1 MAFVAELAGF
11 EVLVLIKEIGSSL
24 RGTYINN
31 IYTLGDAQ
39 LLRFRKSGGED
50 VWLIAS
56 PSLGVWISERLS
68 ERAETT
74 DFTSRLR
81 GELGRA
87 RFAGAS
93 QADLDRV
100 FELTFG
106 EGESTRR
113 LIVELM
119 PPGNI
124 ILADGNGRILLL
136 KAEVRS
142 ASRRLV
148 RGGAYSAPAQKRLS
162 PSTVGPK
169 DVLEMLKA
177 EKTVGKAIGKHV
189 SLPRKY
195 VAEALARLSLDE
207 EAASSQLEGRETEV
221 AGVLREMLE
230 EAQERPHPCICETQD
245 GDEIFVVSPR
255 RLKLKKE
262 SQTVSALCD
271 EILLQDAIERAA
283 PADDREDRE
292 RRELEAT
299 ISNLRSEETALR
311 SRAERLRSLAAD
323 AAHAASASD
332 AKKIVLNGGLKP
344 RVDPASPAAA
354 SSLLYDLAKEVEDR
368 VADVRETVA
377 RLSRRIPK
385 VKAEGRHAT
394 KRLVRRKQEWYEK
407 FRWFFTCEGTL
418 ALGGRDAHSN
428 ALLVR
433 RHLQDDDVVYHADL
447 FGSPFFVLKG
457 GRGQT
462 EAEIREMAQ
471 ATVAF
476 SSAWKTGLGSADAYW
491 VNSDQVSTS
500 APSGEFLPK
509 GSFLIKGKKNF
520 VQHNLVEL
528 AVGLDREGR
537 VVSGPESAIKTVAG
551 SYVVVRPQREKSSDT
566 AKRILRDLEGPV
578 HEAQARVSIDEVLRM
593 LPAGGGK
600 VLRKHSHLTGSVE
613 PRNT

>member
-1 MAFVAELAGF
+1 MAELAGF
-11 EVLVLIKEIGSSL
+11 EVLALIKEISSTL
-24 RGTYINN
+24 RGTYVNN

-39 LLRFRKSGGED
+39 LLRFRKSGGEE

-56 PSLGVWISERLS
+56 PSLGVWISERVS

-74 DFTSRLR
+74 DFTSGLR
-81 GELGRA
+81 GELERA
-87 RFAGAS
+87 RFADAS
-93 QADLDRV
+93 QVDVDRV

-106 EGESTRR
+106 EGESIRR

-124 ILADGNGRILLL
+124 ILADGNGRILLC
-136 KAEVRS
+136 KDEVRS

-148 RGGAYSAPAQKRLS
+148 RGGAYSAPVQRRLS
-162 PSTVGPK
+162 PSIVEPK
-169 DVLEMLKA
+169 DVLEMVKT

-189 SLPRKY
+189 SLPKKY
-195 VAEALARLSLDE
+195 VAEALARLSLEE
-207 EAASSQLEGRETEV
+207 EASSSQLEGRETEV

-230 EAQERPHPCICETQD
+230 EVQKRPHPCVCETKD
-245 GDEIFVVSPR
+245 GDEIFVISPR
-255 RLKLKKE
+255 RLKVKKE

-271 EILLQDAIERAA
+271 EILLQEVIEGAA
-283 PADDREDRE
+283 STDKREDRE

-299 ISNLRSEETALR
+299 ISDLKSEETSLLHEA
-311 SRAERLRSLAAD
+311 SRLRSLAAD
-323 AAHAASASD
+323 ATRAASAPD

-354 SSLLYDLAKEVEDR
+354 ASLLYDEAKEMEDR

-407 FRWFFTCEGTL
+407 FRWFFTSEGRL

-433 RHLQDDDVVYHADL
+433 RYLQDDDAVYHADL

-457 GRGQT
+457 GKGQT
-462 EAEIREMAQ
+462 ETEVREMAQ

-491 VNSDQVSTS
+491 VDSDQVSTS
-500 APSGEFLPK
+500 APTGEFLPK

-528 AVGLDREGR
+528 AIGLDGEGR

-551 SYVVVRPQREKSSDT
+551 SYVVIRPQREKSSDT
-566 AKRILRDLEGPV
+566 AKRVLRDLEGPTD
-578 HEAQARVSIDEVLRM
+578 EAQARVSVDEVLRM

-600 VLRKHSHLTGSVE
+600 VLRKHSSLTRPAE
-613 PRNT
+613 PRNA

>member
-1 MAFVAELAGF
+1 VTELAGF
-11 EVLVLIKEIGSSL
+11 EVLALVKEIDSTL
-24 RGTYINN
+24 RGTYVNN

-39 LLRFRKSGGED
+39 LLRLRKPGGED
-50 VWLIAS
+50 VWLVAS
-56 PSLGVWISERLS
+56 PSLGVWISERVS

-74 DFTSRLR
+74 GFTSRLR
-81 GELGRA
+81 GELERA
-87 RFAGAS
+87 RFAVAS

-106 EGESTRR
+106 EGESTKR

-124 ILADGNGRILLL
+124 ILADGNGKILLL
-136 KAEVRS
+136 KDEVRS

-148 RGGAYSAPAQKRLS
+148 RGGVYSAPAQRRLS
-162 PSTVGPK
+162 PSMVRPK
-169 DVLEMLKA
+169 DVLEMMRV
-177 EKTVGKAIGKHV
+177 EKTVGRAIGKHV

-207 EAASSQLEGRETEV
+207 DAASSQLEGREAEV

-230 EAQERPHPCICETQD
+230 EAQERPHPCVCETKD
-245 GDEIFVVSPR
+245 GDEIFVISPR
-255 RLKLKKE
+255 RLKVKKE
-262 SQTVSALCD
+262 SQTVSSLCD
-271 EILLQDAIERAA
+271 EILLQELIDGVA
-283 PADDREDRE
+283 PTEKREDRE
-292 RRELEAT
+292 HRELEAT
-299 ISNLRSEETALR
+299 ISNLRSEEVSLLR
-311 SRAERLRSLAAD
+311 KASRLRSLAAD
-323 AAHAASASD
+323 AVRAASAAE
-332 AKKIVLNGGLKP
+332 AKRLVLSGGLKP

-354 SSLLYDLAKEVEDR
+354 ASLLYDGAKEAEDR

-377 RLSRRIPK
+377 RLSKRIPRVK
-385 VKAEGRHAT
+385 VEGRHAT

-407 FRWFFTCEGTL
+407 FRWFFTSEGRL

-428 ALLVR
+428 TLLVR

-457 GRGQT
+457 GKAQKET
-462 EAEIREMAQ
+462 EVGEMAQ

-491 VNSDQVSTS
+491 VNSDQVSVS
-500 APSGEFLPK
+500 APSGEFLPR

-520 VQHNLVEL
+520 VLRNLVEL
-528 AVGLDREGR
+528 AIGLDLGGK
-537 VVSGPESAIKTVAG
+537 VVSGPENAIRTVAG
-551 SYVVVRPQREKSSDT
+551 SYVVVRPHREKSSDT
-566 AKRILRDLEGPV
+566 AKRVLRDLEDPAD
-578 HEAQARVSIDEVLRM
+578 EARARISVDEVLRM

-600 VLRKHSHLTGSVE
+600 VLRKHSSSTRSAE
-613 PRNT
+613 PRNA

>member
-1 MAFVAELAGF
+1 VAFVTELAGF
-11 EVLVLIKEIGSSL
+11 EVLALVKEIDSTL
-24 RGTYINN
+24 RGTYVNN

-39 LLRFRKSGGED
+39 LLRLRKPGGED
-50 VWLIAS
+50 VWLVAS
-56 PSLGVWISERLS
+56 PSLGVWISERVS

-74 DFTSRLR
+74 GFTSRLR
-81 GELGRA
+81 GELERA
-87 RFAGAS
+87 RFAVAS

-106 EGESTRR
+106 EGESTKR

-124 ILADGNGRILLL
+124 ILADGNGKILLL
-136 KAEVRS
+136 KDEVRS

-148 RGGAYSAPAQKRLS
+148 RGGVYSAPAQRRLS
-162 PSTVGPK
+162 PSMVRPK
-169 DVLEMLKA
+169 DVLEMMRV
-177 EKTVGKAIGKHV
+177 EKTVGRAIGKHV

-207 EAASSQLEGRETEV
+207 DAASSQLEGREAEV

-230 EAQERPHPCICETQD
+230 EAQERPHPCVCETKD
-245 GDEIFVVSPR
+245 GDEIFVISPR
-255 RLKLKKE
+255 RLKVKKE
-262 SQTVSALCD
+262 SQTVSSLCD
-271 EILLQDAIERAA
+271 EILLQELIDGVA
-283 PADDREDRE
+283 PTEKREDRE
-292 RRELEAT
+292 HRELEAT
-299 ISNLRSEETALR
+299 ISNLRSEEVSLLR
-311 SRAERLRSLAAD
+311 KASRLRSLAAD
-323 AAHAASASD
+323 AVRAASAAE
-332 AKKIVLNGGLKP
+332 AKRLVLSGGLKP

-354 SSLLYDLAKEVEDR
+354 ASLLYDGAKEAEDR

-377 RLSRRIPK
+377 RLSKRIPRVK
-385 VKAEGRHAT
+385 VEGRHAT

-407 FRWFFTCEGTL
+407 FRWFFTSEGRL

-428 ALLVR
+428 TLLVR

-457 GRGQT
+457 GKAQKET
-462 EAEIREMAQ
+462 EVGEMAQ

-491 VNSDQVSTS
+491 VNSDQVSVS
-500 APSGEFLPK
+500 APSGEFLPR

-520 VQHNLVEL
+520 VLRNLVEL
-528 AVGLDREGR
+528 AIGLDLGGK
-537 VVSGPESAIKTVAG
+537 VVSGPENAIRTVAG
-551 SYVVVRPQREKSSDT
+551 SYVVVRPHREKSSDT
-566 AKRILRDLEGPV
+566 AKRVLRDLEDPAD
-578 HEAQARVSIDEVLRM
+578 EARARISVDEVLRM

-600 VLRKHSHLTGSVE
+600 VLRKHSSSTRSAE
-613 PRNT
+613 PRNA

>member
-1 MAFVAELAGF
+1 MTELAGF
-11 EVLVLIKEIGSSL
+11 EVLALIKEISSAL
-24 RGTYINN
+24 RGTYVNN

-39 LLRFRKSGGED
+39 LFRFRKPGGED
-50 VWLIAS
+50 VWLVAS

-68 ERAETT
+68 ERAETA
-74 DFTSRLR
+74 DFTSKLR
-81 GELGRA
+81 GELERR

-93 QADLDRV
+93 QVDLDRV

-106 EGESTRR
+106 EGESCRR

-124 ILADGNGRILLL
+124 ILTDGSGRILLL
-136 KAEVRS
+136 KDEVKS

-148 RGGAYSAPAQKRLS
+148 RGGAYSAPAQRRLS
-162 PSTVGPK
+162 PSTVWPK
-169 DVLEMLKA
+169 DVLEMVKA
-177 EKTVGKAIGKHV
+177 EKTVGRAIGKHV

-207 EAASSQLEGRETEV
+207 EAASSQLDGRETEV

-230 EAQERPHPCICETQD
+230 EAQERPHPCVCETEY

-255 RLKLKKE
+255 RLKVKKE

-271 EILLQDAIERAA
+271 EILLQEVIEGAA
-283 PADDREDRE
+283 PIDKREDKE

-299 ISNLRSEETALR
+299 ISNLRSEETSLLR
-311 SRAERLRSLAAD
+311 EASRLRSLAAD
-323 AAHAASASD
+323 AARAASTAE
-332 AKKIVLNGGLKP
+332 AKEFVLNGGLKP
-344 RVDPASPAAA
+344 RVGPTSPAAA
-354 SSLLYDLAKEVEDR
+354 SSLLYDAAKEAEDR

-407 FRWFFTCEGTL
+407 FRWFFTSEGRL
-418 ALGGRDAHSN
+418 AIGGRDAHSN

-457 GRGQT
+457 GKAQKET
-462 EAEIREMAQ
+462 EVGEMAQ

-491 VNSDQVSTS
+491 VNSDQVSVS
-500 APSGEFLPK
+500 APSGEFLPR

-520 VQHNLVEL
+520 VLRNLVEL
-528 AVGLDREGR
+528 AIGLDLGGK
-537 VVSGPESAIKTVAG
+537 VVSGPENAIRTVAG
-551 SYVVVRPQREKSSDT
+551 SYVVVRPHREKSSDT
-566 AKRILRDLEGPV
+566 AKRVLRDLEDPAD
-578 HEAQARVSIDEVLRM
+578 EARARISVDEVLRM

-600 VLRKHSHLTGSVE
+600 VLRKHSSSTRSAE
-613 PRNT
+613 PRNA

>member
-1 MAFVAELAGF
+1 MTELAGF
-11 EVLVLIKEIGSSL
+11 EVLALIKEISSTL
-24 RGTYINN
+24 RGTYVNN

-39 LLRFRKSGGED
+39 LLRLRKPGSED
-50 VWLIAS
+50 LWLVAS
-56 PSLGVWISERLS
+56 PSLGVWISERVS

-81 GELGRA
+81 GELERA

-124 ILADGNGRILLL
+124 ILADGNGKILLL
-136 KAEVRS
+136 KDEVKS

-148 RGGAYSAPAQKRLS
+148 RGGAYSAPAQRRMS
-162 PSTVGPK
+162 PSIVGPK
-169 DVLEMLKA
+169 DVLEMVKA

-207 EAASSQLEGRETEV
+207 EAPSSQLEGRETEV
-221 AGVLREMLE
+221 ADVLKEMLE
-230 EAQERPHPCICETQD
+230 EAHERPHPCVCETEN

-271 EILLQDAIERAA
+271 EILLQEVIEGVASTDR
-283 PADDREDRE
+283 REDRE

-299 ISNLRSEETALR
+299 ISNLRFEETSLLR
-311 SRAERLRSLAAD
+311 EASRLRSLAAD
-323 AAHAASASD
+323 ASRAASAVD
-332 AKKIVLNGGLKP
+332 AKRLVLNGGLEP

-354 SSLLYDLAKEVEDR
+354 ASLLYDGAKKVEDR

-385 VKAEGRHAT
+385 VKAEGKHAT

-407 FRWFFTCEGTL
+407 FRWFFTSEGRL

-428 ALLVR
+428 ALLVK

-457 GRGQT
+457 GKEQT
-462 EAEIREMAQ
+462 ETEVGEMAQ

-500 APSGEFLPK
+500 APSGEFLPR
-509 GSFLIKGKKNF
+509 GSFLIRGKKNF

-566 AKRILRDLEGPV
+566 AKRVLKDLEGPAGG
-578 HEAQARVSIDEVLRM
+578 AQARVSVDEVLRM

-600 VLRKHSHLTGSVE
+600 VLRKHSSSTRPAE

>member
-1 MAFVAELAGF
+1 MTELAGF
-11 EVLVLIKEIGSSL
+11 EVLVLIKEINSTL

-39 LLRFRKSGGED
+39 LLRFRKPGGED
-50 VWLIAS
+50 VWLVAS

-81 GELGRA
+81 GELERA

-106 EGESTRR
+106 EGESTKR

-136 KAEVRS
+136 KDEVRS
-142 ASRRLV
+142 ASRRLI
-148 RGGAYSAPAQKRLS
+148 RGGAYSPPVQRRLS
-162 PSTVGPK
+162 PSIIGPK
-169 DVLEMLKA
+169 DVLEMAKA
-177 EKTVGKAIGKHV
+177 EKTVGRAIGKHV

-207 EAASSQLEGRETEV
+207 EVASSQLEGRETEV

-230 EAQERPHPCICETQD
+230 EVQERPHPCVCETED
-245 GDEIFVVSPR
+245 GDEIFVVSPK
-255 RLKLKKE
+255 RLKVKKE

-271 EILLQDAIERAA
+271 EILLQEMIEGAA
-283 PADDREDRE
+283 PTDKREDRE
-292 RRELEAT
+292 RRELET
-299 ISNLRSEETALR
+299 TVSNLKSEETSLLR
-311 SRAERLRSLAAD
+311 EASRLRSLAAD
-323 AAHAASASD
+323 ATRAVSAAD
-332 AKKIVLNGGLKP
+332 AKKIVFSGGLKP

-354 SSLLYDLAKEVEDR
+354 ASLLYDGAKELEDK
-368 VADVRETVA
+368 VADVRQTVA

-394 KRLVRRKQEWYEK
+394 KRLVSRKQEWYEK
-407 FRWFFTCEGTL
+407 FRWFFTSEGRL

-457 GRGQT
+457 GKGQT
-462 EAEIREMAQ
+462 EAEVHEMAQ

-500 APSGEFLPK
+500 APSGEFLPR

-566 AKRILRDLEGPV
+566 AKRILKDLEGPADQ
-578 HEAQARVSIDEVLRM
+578 AQARVSVDEMLRM

-600 VLRKHSHLTGSVE
+600 VLRKHSSLTKSAE
-613 PRNT
+613 PRNA

>member
-1 MAFVAELAGF
+1 MTELAGF
-11 EVLVLIKEIGSSL
+11 EVLALVKEIDSTL
-24 RGTYINN
+24 RGTYVNN

-39 LLRFRKSGGED
+39 LLRLRKPGGED
-50 VWLIAS
+50 VWLVAS
-56 PSLGVWISERLS
+56 PSLGVWISERVS

-74 DFTSRLR
+74 GFTSRLR
-81 GELGRA
+81 GELERA
-87 RFAGAS
+87 RFAVAS

-106 EGESTRR
+106 EGESTKR

-124 ILADGNGRILLL
+124 ILADGNGKILLL
-136 KAEVRS
+136 KDEVRS

-148 RGGAYSAPAQKRLS
+148 RGGVYSAPAQRRLS
-162 PSTVGPK
+162 PSMVRPK
-169 DVLEMLKA
+169 DVLEMMRV
-177 EKTVGKAIGKHV
+177 EKTVGRAIGKHV

-207 EAASSQLEGRETEV
+207 DAASSQLEGREAEV

-230 EAQERPHPCICETQD
+230 EAQERPHPCVCETKD
-245 GDEIFVVSPR
+245 GDEIFVISPR
-255 RLKLKKE
+255 RLKVKKE
-262 SQTVSALCD
+262 SQTVSSLCD
-271 EILLQDAIERAA
+271 EILLQELIDGVA
-283 PADDREDRE
+283 PTEKREDRE
-292 RRELEAT
+292 HRELEAT
-299 ISNLRSEETALR
+299 ISNLRSEEVSLLR
-311 SRAERLRSLAAD
+311 KASRLRSLAAD
-323 AAHAASASD
+323 AVRAASAAE
-332 AKKIVLNGGLKP
+332 AKRLVLSGGLKP

-354 SSLLYDLAKEVEDR
+354 ASLLYDGAKEAEDR

-377 RLSRRIPK
+377 RLSKRIPRVK
-385 VKAEGRHAT
+385 VEGRHAT

-407 FRWFFTCEGTL
+407 FRWFFTSEGRL

-428 ALLVR
+428 TLLVR

-457 GRGQT
+457 GKAQKET
-462 EAEIREMAQ
+462 EVGEMAQ

-491 VNSDQVSTS
+491 VNSDQVSVS
-500 APSGEFLPK
+500 APSGEFLPR

-520 VQHNLVEL
+520 VLRNLVEL
-528 AVGLDREGR
+528 AIGLDLGGK
-537 VVSGPESAIKTVAG
+537 VVSGPENAIRTVAG
-551 SYVVVRPQREKSSDT
+551 SYVVVRPHREKSSDT
-566 AKRILRDLEGPV
+566 AKRVLRDLEDPAD
-578 HEAQARVSIDEVLRM
+578 EARARISVDEVLRM

-600 VLRKHSHLTGSVE
+600 VLRKHSSSTRSAE
-613 PRNT
+613 PRNA

>member
-1 MAFVAELAGF
+1 MTELAGF
-11 EVLVLIKEIGSSL
+11 EVLALIKEINSTL
-24 RGTYINN
+24 QGTYVNN

-39 LLRFRKSGGED
+39 LLRFRKPGGED
-50 VWLIAS
+50 VWLVAS
-56 PSLGVWISERLS
+56 PSLGVWISEKVS

-81 GELGRA
+81 GELERA
-87 RFAGAS
+87 RFSGAS

-100 FELTFG
+100 FELSFG

-124 ILADGNGRILLL
+124 ILADWKGKILLL
-136 KAEVRS
+136 KDEVRS

-148 RGGAYSAPAQKRLS
+148 RGGAYSAPAQRRLS
-162 PSTVGPK
+162 PSIVGPK
-169 DVLEMLKA
+169 DVLEMVKA
-177 EKTVGKAIGKHV
+177 EKTVGRAIGKHV

-207 EAASSQLEGRETEV
+207 DAASSQLEGRETEV

-230 EAQERPHPCICETQD
+230 EAQERPRPCVCETRD

-255 RLKLKKE
+255 RLKVKKE
-262 SQTVSALCD
+262 SQTVSSLCD
-271 EILLQDAIERAA
+271 EILLQDVIEGVASTDR
-283 PADDREDRE
+283 REDRE

-299 ISNLRSEETALR
+299 ITNLRSEETSLLR
-311 SRAERLRSLAAD
+311 EASRFRSLAAD
-323 AAHAASASD
+323 AARAASTAD

-354 SSLLYDLAKEVEDR
+354 ASLLYDEAKQVEDR
-368 VADVRETVA
+368 VADVRKTLV

-385 VKAEGRHAT
+385 VKAEDRHAT
-394 KRLVRRKQEWYEK
+394 KKLVRRKQEWYEK
-407 FRWFFTCEGTL
+407 FRWFFTSQGRL

-428 ALLVR
+428 ALLVK

-457 GRGQT
+457 GKEQT
-462 EAEIREMAQ
+462 ETEVGEMAQ

-491 VNSDQVSTS
+491 VKSDQVSTS
-500 APSGEFLPK
+500 APSGEFLPR

-528 AVGLDREGR
+528 AVGRDREGR
-537 VVSGPESAIKTVAG
+537 VVSGPESAIKTVAE

-566 AKRILRDLEGPV
+566 AKRVLRDLEGPAD
-578 HEAQARVSIDEVLRM
+578 EAQARVSVDEVLRM

-600 VLRKHSHLTGSVE
+600 VLRKHSSPTRPAE
-613 PRNT
+613 PRNA

>member
-1 MAFVAELAGF
+1 MAELAGF
-11 EVLVLIKEIGSSL
+11 EVLVLIKEISSTL
-24 RGTYINN
+24 RGTYVNN

-39 LLRFRKSGGED
+39 LFRFRKPGGED
-50 VWLIAS
+50 VWLVAS
-56 PSLGVWISERLS
+56 PSLGVWISERVS

-81 GELGRA
+81 GELERA

-106 EGESTRR
+106 EGELTKR

-124 ILADGNGRILLL
+124 ILVDGNGRILLL
-136 KAEVRS
+136 RDEVRS

-148 RGGAYSAPAQKRLS
+148 RGGTYSAPAQRRLS
-162 PSTVGPK
+162 PSIVGPK
-169 DVLEMLKA
+169 DVLEMVKA

-207 EAASSQLEGRETEV
+207 DAACSQLEGRETEV
-221 AGVLREMLE
+221 ACVLREMLE
-230 EAQERPHPCICETQD
+230 EAQERPHPCVCETQD
-245 GDEIFVVSPR
+245 GEEIFVVSPR
-255 RLKLKKE
+255 KLRVKRE

-271 EILLQDAIERAA
+271 ELLLQEAIEGAS
-283 PADDREDRE
+283 PVVDREDRE
-292 RRELEAT
+292 RRELEGT
-299 ISNLRSEETALR
+299 ISSLRSEEASLLR
-311 SRAERLRSLAAD
+311 EASRLRSLAAD
-323 AAHAASASD
+323 AALAASAAD
-332 AKKIVLNGGLKP
+332 AKKIALNGGLKP
-344 RVDPASPAAA
+344 RVDPTSPAAA
-354 SSLLYDLAKEVEDR
+354 ASLLYDGAKEVEDR

-377 RLSRRIPK
+377 RLFRKIPK
-385 VKAEGRHAT
+385 VKAEGRHTT
-394 KRLVRRKQEWYEK
+394 KRLARRKQVWYEK
-407 FRWFFTCEGTL
+407 FRWFFTSEGRL

-433 RHLQDDDVVYHADL
+433 RHLQDDDAVYHADL
-447 FGSPFFVLKG
+447 FGSPFFVLKEG
-457 GRGQT
+457 KGQT
-462 EAEIREMAQ
+462 ETEVREMAQ

-491 VNSDQVSTS
+491 VNGDQVSTS

-528 AVGLDREGR
+528 AVGLDGEGR

-551 SYVVVRPQREKSSDT
+551 SYVVVRPQREKGSDT
-566 AKRILRDLEGPV
+566 AKRVLRDLEGPAD
-578 HEAQARVSIDEVLRM
+578 EAQARVSVDEVLRM
-593 LPAGGGK
+593 LPAGGSK
-600 VLRKHSHLTGSVE
+600 VLRKHSPTRPAES
-613 PRNT
+613 RNA

>member
-1 MAFVAELAGF
+1 MAELAGF
-11 EVLVLIKEIGSSL
+11 EVLALIKEIGSTL
-24 RGTYINN
+24 RGTYVNN
-31 IYTLGDAQ
+31 IYTLGNAQ
-39 LLRFRKSGGED
+39 LLRFRKPGGED
-50 VWLIAS
+50 TWLVAS
-56 PSLGVWISERLS
+56 PSLGVWISERVS

-81 GELGRA
+81 GELERA

-106 EGESTRR
+106 EGELTRR

-124 ILADGNGRILLL
+124 ILVDGNGRILLL
-136 KAEVRS
+136 KDEVRS

-148 RGGAYSAPAQKRLS
+148 RGGAYSAPAQRRLS
-162 PSTVGPK
+162 PSNVGPK
-169 DVLEMLKA
+169 DVLEMVKA

-207 EAASSQLEGRETEV
+207 EAACSQLEGREAEV
-221 AGVLREMLE
+221 VGVLKEMLE
-230 EAQERPHPCICETQD
+230 EAQERPRPCVCETQD

-255 RLKLKKE
+255 RLKVKKE
-262 SQTVSALCD
+262 SPTVSALCD
-271 EILLQDAIERAA
+271 EILLQDAIEGAA
-283 PADDREDRE
+283 PADDREHRE

-299 ISNLRSEETALR
+299 ISGLRSEETSLLR
-311 SRAERLRSLAAD
+311 EESRLRSLAAD
-323 AAHAASASD
+323 AARAASVAD
-332 AKKIVLNGGLKP
+332 AREIARSGGLKP
-344 RVDPASPAAA
+344 RVDPTSPAAA
-354 SSLLYDLAKEVEDR
+354 ASLLYERAKEVKDR
-368 VADVRETVA
+368 IADVRETVT

-385 VKAEGRHAT
+385 VRAKERPST
-394 KRLVRRKQEWYEK
+394 KRLARKKQEWYEK
-407 FRWFFTCEGTL
+407 FRWFSTSEGRL
-418 ALGGRDAHSN
+418 AIGGRDAHSN
-428 ALLVR
+428 GLLVK

-457 GRGQT
+457 GKGQT
-462 EAEIREMAQ
+462 ETEVHEMAQ

-509 GSFLIKGKKNF
+509 GSFLIKGKKNY

-537 VVSGPESAIKTVAG
+537 VVSGPESAVKTVAR
-551 SYVVVRPQREKSSDT
+551 SYVVVRPQREKSSET
-566 AKRILRDLEGPV
+566 AKRVLRDLEGPAD
-578 HEAQARVSIDEVLRM
+578 EAMARVSVDEVLRM

-600 VLRKHSHLTGSVE
+600 VLRKHSSPTRPAE
-613 PRNT
+613 PGNA

>member
-1 MAFVAELAGF
+1 VAELAGF
-11 EVLVLIKEIGSSL
+11 EVLALIKEINSAL
-24 RGTYINN
+24 RGAYVNN

-39 LLRFRKSGGED
+39 LLRFRKPGGED
-50 VWLIAS
+50 VWLVSS

-81 GELGRA
+81 GELERA

-93 QADLDRV
+93 QVDLDRV

-124 ILADGNGRILLL
+124 ILTDWNWRTLLL
-136 KAEVRS
+136 KDEVRS

-148 RGGAYSAPAQKRLS
+148 RGGAYSPPAQRRLS
-162 PSTVGPK
+162 PSVVGPK
-169 DVLEMLKA
+169 DVLEMAKA
-177 EKTVGKAIGKHV
+177 EKTVGRAIGKHV

-195 VAEALARLSLDE
+195 VTEALARLSLDA

-221 AGVLREMLE
+221 AGIFKEMLE
-230 EAQERPHPCICETQD
+230 EAQERPHPCVCETED

-255 RLKLKKE
+255 RLKVKKE

-271 EILLQDAIERAA
+271 EILLQEVIDGAA
-283 PADDREDRE
+283 STDRREGRE

-299 ISNLRSEETALR
+299 ISNLRSEETSLLR
-311 SRAERLRSLAAD
+311 EASRLRSLAAD
-323 AAHAASASD
+323 ATRAASA
-332 AKKIVLNGGLKP
+332 AEAEKLVLDGGLKP
-344 RVDPASPAAA
+344 RVGPASPAAA
-354 SSLLYDLAKEVEDR
+354 ASLLYDAAKEAEDK
-368 VADVRETVA
+368 VVDVRETVA
-377 RLSRRIPK
+377 RLSGRIPK
-385 VKAEGRHAT
+385 VEAEGRHAT

-407 FRWFFTCEGTL
+407 FRWFFTSEGRL

-457 GRGQT
+457 GKGQT
-462 EAEIREMAQ
+462 ETEVREMAQ

-491 VNSDQVSTS
+491 VSKEQVSHA
-500 APSGEFLPK
+500 APSGEFLPR
-509 GSFLIKGKKNF
+509 GSFFIKGKKNF

-528 AVGLDREGR
+528 AVGIGRDGR
-537 VVSGPESAIKTVAG
+537 VVSGPESVIRRAAAAYLVI
-551 SYVVVRPQREKSSDT
+551 RPQKEKSSET
-566 AKRILRDLEGPV
+566 AKRIAKDLESLAEGS
-578 HEAQARVSIDEVLRM
+578 HWAKVSVDDVLRM

-600 VLRKHSHLTGSVE
+600 ILRKYSSPAESAE
-613 PRNT
+613 PRNA

>member
-1 MAFVAELAGF
+1 VAELAGF
-11 EVLVLIKEIGSSL
+11 EVLALVKEIGSAL
-24 RGTYINN
+24 RGTYVNN

-39 LLRFRKSGGED
+39 LLRFRKPGGD
-50 VWLIAS
+50 DTWLVAS
-56 PSLGVWISERLS
+56 PSLGVWISEKVS

-81 GELGRA
+81 GELERG

-136 KAEVRS
+136 KEEVRS

-148 RGGAYSAPAQKRLS
+148 RGGTYSAPAQKRLS
-162 PSTVGPK
+162 PSMVGPK
-169 DVLEMLKA
+169 EVLEMAKA

-207 EAASSQLEGRETEV
+207 GAAISQLEGRETEV
-221 AGVLREMLE
+221 VGVLKEMLE
-230 EAQERPHPCICETQD
+230 EAQERPHPCVCETQE
-245 GDEIFVVSPR
+245 GDEIFVVTPR
-255 RLKLKKE
+255 RLKVKKE

-271 EILLQDAIERAA
+271 ELLLQDAIRRAA
-283 PADDREDRE
+283 PAGDREDRE

-299 ISNLRSEETALR
+299 ISNLRSEEASLLR
-311 SRAERLRSLAAD
+311 EASRLRSLAAD
-323 AAHAASASD
+323 AAQAASAAG
-332 AKKIVLNGGLKP
+332 AKKFVLSGGLKP

-354 SSLLYDLAKEVEDR
+354 ASLLYNGAKEVENR
-368 VADVRETVA
+368 VADVRQTVA

-407 FRWFFTCEGTL
+407 FRWFFTSEERL

-428 ALLVR
+428 ELLVR

-457 GRGQT
+457 GKAQT
-462 EAEIREMAQ
+462 ETEVGEMAQ

-500 APSGEFLPK
+500 APSGEFLPR

-537 VVSGPESAIKTVAG
+537 VVSGPENAIKTVAG
-551 SYVVVRPQREKSSDT
+551 SYVVVRPQREKGSDT
-566 AKRILRDLEGPV
+566 AKRVLKDLESPV
-578 HEAQARVSIDEVLRM
+578 DETQARVSVDEVLRM

-600 VLRKHSHLTGSVE
+600 VLRKHSSPTKSAE
-613 PRNT
+613 PRNA

>member
-1 MAFVAELAGF
+1 MAELAGF
-11 EVLVLIKEIGSSL
+11 EVLALVKEIGSAL
-24 RGTYINN
+24 RGTYVNN

-39 LLRFRKSGGED
+39 LLRFRKPGGD
-50 VWLIAS
+50 DTWLVAS
-56 PSLGVWISERLS
+56 PSLGVWISEKVS

-81 GELGRA
+81 GELERG

-136 KAEVRS
+136 KEEVRS

-148 RGGAYSAPAQKRLS
+148 RGGTYSAPAQKRLS
-162 PSTVGPK
+162 PSMVGPK
-169 DVLEMLKA
+169 EVLEMAKA

-207 EAASSQLEGRETEV
+207 GAAISQLEGRETEV
-221 AGVLREMLE
+221 VGVLKEMLE
-230 EAQERPHPCICETQD
+230 EAQERPHPCVCETQE
-245 GDEIFVVSPR
+245 GDEIFVVTPR
-255 RLKLKKE
+255 RLKVKKE

-271 EILLQDAIERAA
+271 ELLLQDAIRRAA
-283 PADDREDRE
+283 PAGDREDRE

-299 ISNLRSEETALR
+299 ISNLRSEEASLLR
-311 SRAERLRSLAAD
+311 EASRLRSLAAD
-323 AAHAASASD
+323 AAQAASAAG
-332 AKKIVLNGGLKP
+332 AKKFVLSGGLKP

-354 SSLLYDLAKEVEDR
+354 ASLLYNGAKEVENR
-368 VADVRETVA
+368 VADVRQTVA

-407 FRWFFTCEGTL
+407 FRWFFTSEERL

-428 ALLVR
+428 ELLVR

-457 GRGQT
+457 GKAQT
-462 EAEIREMAQ
+462 ETEVGEMAQ

-500 APSGEFLPK
+500 APSGEFLPR

-537 VVSGPESAIKTVAG
+537 VVSGPENAIKTVAG
-551 SYVVVRPQREKSSDT
+551 SYVVVRPQREKGSDT
-566 AKRILRDLEGPV
+566 AKRVLKDLESPV
-578 HEAQARVSIDEVLRM
+578 DETQARVSVDEVLRM

-600 VLRKHSHLTGSVE
+600 VLRKHSSPTKSAE
-613 PRNT
+613 PRNA